1 MNADIQV
8 LFEDEALVV
17 VNKPAPLPMHPS
29 GRFNRNTLT
38 WILRQAFGLHGL
50 RPVHRLDA
58 NTTGV
63 AVFAKTRAIAG
74 DLQMQFDRGLV
85 EKVYL
90 AEINGVPAQSEFSCD
105 APIGRERG
113 GAGGRDVAL
122 IEDADEA
129 LAAVTDFRVV
139 RVNEPPSTLVEALPK
154 TGRTHQ
160 IRLHLWHLGMPIIG
174 DPMYLAN
181 QQLATTQTLEAVTT
195 LSAPMRLHA
204 TKLTLRH
211 RKPAN
216 Q

>member
-90 AEINGVPAQSEFSCD
+90 AEINGVPAQTS
-105 APIGRERG
+105 
-113 GAGGRDVAL
+113 
-122 IEDADEA
+122 
-129 LAAVTDFRVV
+129 LAATRQLVASEVV
-139 RVNEPPSTLVEALPK
+139 PEVVMWR
-154 TGRTHQ
+154 
-160 IRLHLWHLGMPIIG
+160 
-174 DPMYLAN
+174 
-181 QQLATTQTLEAVTT
+181 
-195 LSAPMRLHA
+195 
-204 TKLTLRH
+204 
-211 RKPAN
+211 
-216 Q
+216 